1 MVNMVEQCRLAC
13 DDLIAMTGRATIQAV
28 LELSTAEAAGAPP
41 QQGKPCSSEVVFYGR
56 QAGQVSLG
64 DRQLEVERPRLR
76 TRGRQSRE
84 VEVPA
89 YAALQNRGAMSQR
102 ILELLMHGVSTR
114 NYKAVIPQMA
124 QTAGV
129 SKSSVSRKA
138 RMAAEAEV
146 EKLLSRRFDA
156 LVLQL

>member
-1 MVNMVEQCRLAC
+1 MKKAYRSIRNQGKVNEQDLARFLSSNGQFLLPMVNMVEQCRLAC

-28 LELSTAEAAGAPP
+28 LELSAAEAAGAPP

-102 ILELLMHGVSTR
+102 ILELLMHSVSTR
-114 NYKAVIPQMA
+114 N
-124 QTAGV
+124 
-129 SKSSVSRKA
+129 
-138 RMAAEAEV
+138 
-146 EKLLSRRFDA
+146 
-156 LVLQL
+156 